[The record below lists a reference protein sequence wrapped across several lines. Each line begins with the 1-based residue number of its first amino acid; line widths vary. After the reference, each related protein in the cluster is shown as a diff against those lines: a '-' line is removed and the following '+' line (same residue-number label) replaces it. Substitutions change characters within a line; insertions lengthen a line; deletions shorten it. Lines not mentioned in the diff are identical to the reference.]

1 MKAIKQLL
9 FALAFGA
16 VWFVQ
21 GCNSDDDAFDEQD
34 QYFEELKD
42 IDAYLSEN
50 GIQANTDEQ
59 TGIRYV
65 IEDQGEGLM
74 PYILD
79 SVTISYT
86 EKLLADGTVVGSETS
101 VKRSW
106 GSLIAGIQLP
116 LLKLQEGGTA
126 TAYVPSFY
134 AYGQAGTD
142 NVPAN
147 ATLIIEVELVEI
159 HSSQLKKDI
168 AIIDDSLDAWGITA
182 TKHPSGIRYILDQ
195 GTGDSPALNNNININ
210 YEGRLLGSNVNFDSG
225 TNVTFSLANLIGG
238 WQIILPL
245 VKEGGSVIM
254 YLPSPFAYG
263 KSGSGQ
269 TIPPNANLIFEVD
282 LIEVK

>member
-1 MKAIKQLL
+1 MKTIKQLL
-9 FALAFGA
+9 LVIALGSVF
-16 VWFVQ
+16 FLL
-21 GCNSDDDAFDEQD
+21 GCNSDDNAFNEQD
-34 QYFEELKD
+34 QYFKELKD

-86 EKLLADGTVVGSETS
+86 EKLLANGTVVGSESS

-116 LLKLQEGGTA
+116 LLKIQEGGTA

-134 AYGQAGTD
+134 AYGQGGTG

-159 HSSQLKKDI
+159 HSRQLKKDI

-195 GTGDSPALNNNININ
+195 GSGDSPKYENNVTVN
-210 YEGRLLGSNVNFDSG
+210 YHGRLLGSKVNFDSG
-225 TNVTFSLANLIGG
+225 TNKTFSLRGLIGG
-238 WQIILPL
+238 WQVILPL
-245 VKEGGSVIM
+245 VKEGGSVTM
-254 YLPSPFAYG
+254 YLPSPFGYG
-263 KSGSGQ
+263 KTGSGQ
-269 TIPPNANLIFEVD
+269 SIPPNSNLMFEVD